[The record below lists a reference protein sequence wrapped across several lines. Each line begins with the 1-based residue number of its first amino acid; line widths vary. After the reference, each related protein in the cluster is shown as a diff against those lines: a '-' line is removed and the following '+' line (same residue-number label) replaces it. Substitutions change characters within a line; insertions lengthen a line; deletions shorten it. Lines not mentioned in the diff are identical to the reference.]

1 EHDQLDVRDG
11 SEGRDVQGDPP
22 CDLGNDDSR
31 VCVTFAGGAED
42 GARVFGTAENLRS
55 QLRDLR
61 SGRIDAVEG
70 DQREVDLA
78 GSAVAAAVELAA
90 EDDARAHSGA
100 DREED
105 EVVHTTGDA
114 LPPFA
119 QRGTVD
125 VILEP
130 DRQAERSLELARE
143 RPAVDAGDVLDDPHD
158 ARPALDY
165 PGDADDDGI
174 DAVGIES
181 RRLRQRLAQAL
192 DRLDR
197 LLRFGDLQLDIL
209 AGANLAGE

>member
-1 EHDQLDVRDG
+1 
-11 SEGRDVQGDPP
+11 
-22 CDLGNDDSR
+22 
-31 VCVTFAGGAED
+31 
-42 GARVFGTAENLRS
+42 
-55 QLRDLR
+55 
-61 SGRIDAVEG
+61 
-70 DQREVDLA
+70 
-78 GSAVAAAVELAA
+78 
-90 EDDARAHSGA
+90 
-100 DREED
+100 
-105 EVVHTTGDA
+105 
-114 LPPFA
+114 LPLFA
-119 QRGTVD
+119 QRGKVD

-209 AGANLAGE
+209 AGANLAGEITDRAADEARTEVEPEHDRCLRHGLEVDGAVAGAVRSLGRLADELGLA